1 MTLIVIRLQS
11 GSSQTE
17 PVGIGF
23 PPREGSNNP
32 HINVCKAVPVRING
46 CFYQEHMERN
56 TLRDILVLFVDSL
69 KQIIWCDES

>member
-46 CFYQEHMERN
+46 CFYQEQTHGKKHFEGYSGSLCRLSETDN
-56 TLRDILVLFVDSL
+56 TV
-69 KQIIWCDES
+69 